1 MATSQP
7 VSEQPARTEAQK
19 SGYPVSQAQQWR
31 EIGIPAVAASARYA
45 SEPKAADEPRK
56 IVTLRDIE
64 HLAA

>member
-1 MATSQP
+1 MASTQPAPEQP
-7 VSEQPARTEAQK
+7 VRAEAQK
-19 SGYPVSQAQQWR
+19 SGYPASQAQQWR

-56 IVTLRDIE
+56 IVTLRDID